1 MSWKMTYI
9 CPDQTA
15 IAMSRTNTSHP
26 YFGPNLKLLRARRG
40 RSQEEV
46 AVGLDVKRSSW
57 SGYEN
62 GSAEPPLD
70 LLVRI
75 SNYFRVSV
83 DRLLKDDLTL
93 LSESQLGILE
103 RGGDVDLSGR
113 RLRVLATTVNSED
126 RENIE
131 MVNVKAKAGYALG
144 YADPEYISVLPTFQ
158 MPFLSRDRKYRTFQ
172 ISGDSMP
179 PVGEG
184 SWVTGEY
191 VQNWQTIRDGQPYI
205 IVTKEDGIVFKVV
218 YNQIKNNGNLLL
230 CSTNPAYPPYEVAIS
245 EVLEVWKFVH
255 FISHELPEPNLTRDE
270 LSRSV
275 MDLRK
280 EVGQLRMSMEKQG
293 RLAL

>member
-1 MSWKMTYI
+1 MS
-9 CPDQTA
+9 
-15 IAMSRTNTSHP
+15 TNP
-26 YFGPNLKLLRARRG
+26 FFGPNIKLLRARRG
-40 RSQEEV
+40 RSQEET
-46 AVGLDVKRSSW
+46 ALALEVKRSSW

-62 GSAEPPLD
+62 GSAEPSLD

-75 SNYFRVSV
+75 SGYFKVGL
-83 DRLLKDDLTL
+83 DKLLKDDLTL

-103 RGGDVDLSGR
+103 RGGDVDLNGR
-113 RLRVLATTVNSED
+113 RLRVLATTVDRGD

-131 MVNVKAKAGYALG
+131 LVNHKAKAGYALG

-191 VQNWQTIRDGQPYI
+191 VQNWQTLRDGQPYI
-205 IVTKEDGIVFKVV
+205 IITKDDGIVFKVV
-218 YNQIKNNGNLLL
+218 YNQLKTTGTLLL
-230 CSTNPAYPPYEVAIS
+230 CSTNPAYQPYEVPIS
-245 EVLEVWKFVH
+245 EVLEIWKFVH
-255 FISHELPEPNLTRDE
+255 FISHELPEPNLSRDE

-280 EVGQLRMSMEKQG
+280 EVGQLRLVMEKQG

>member
-1 MSWKMTYI
+1 MI
-9 CPDQTA
+9 
-15 IAMSRTNTSHP
+15 SHP
-26 YFGPNLKLLRARRG
+26 FFGPNIKLLRSRRG
-40 RSQEEV
+40 RSQEET
-46 AVGLDVKRSSW
+46 AIGLDVKRSSW

-62 GSAEPPLD
+62 GSAEPSLD

-75 SNYFRVSV
+75 SGYFRVSL
-83 DRLLKDDLTL
+83 DRLLKDDLTQ

-113 RLRVLATTVNSED
+113 RLRVLSTTVDNGD

-131 MVNVKAKAGYALG
+131 LVNHKAKAGYALG

-184 SWVTGEY
+184 AWVTGEY
-191 VQNWQTIRDGQPYI
+191 VQNWQTLRDGQPYI
-205 IVTKEDGIVFKVV
+205 IITKEDGIVFKVV
-218 YNQIKNNGNLLL
+218 YNQLKTTGTLLL
-230 CSTNPAYPPYEVAIS
+230 CSTNPVYQPYEVPIS
-245 EVLEVWKFVH
+245 EVLEIWKFVH
-255 FISHELPEPNLTRDE
+255 FISHEMPEPNLSRDE
-270 LSRSV
+270 LSKSV
-275 MDLRK
+275 LDLRK
-280 EVGQLRMSMEKQG
+280 EVGQLRMVMEKQG

>member
-1 MSWKMTYI
+1 MI
-9 CPDQTA
+9 
-15 IAMSRTNTSHP
+15 SHP
-26 YFGPNLKLLRARRG
+26 FFGPNIKLLRSRRG
-40 RSQEEV
+40 RSQEET
-46 AVGLDVKRSSW
+46 AIALDVKRSSW

-62 GSAEPPLD
+62 GSAEPSLD

-75 SNYFRVSV
+75 SGYFKVGL
-83 DRLLKDDLTL
+83 DKLLKDDLTA

-113 RLRVLATTVNSED
+113 RLRVLATTVDRGD

-131 MVNVKAKAGYALG
+131 LVNHKAKAGYALG

-191 VQNWQTIRDGQPYI
+191 VQNWQTLRDGQPYI
-205 IVTKEDGIVFKVV
+205 IITKEDGIVFKVV
-218 YNQIKNNGNLLL
+218 YNQLKTTGNLLL
-230 CSTNPAYPPYEVAIS
+230 CSTNPVYQPYEVPIS
-245 EVLEVWKFVH
+245 EVLEIWKFVH
-255 FISHELPEPNLTRDE
+255 FISHELPEPNLSRDE

-275 MDLRK
+275 LDLRK
-280 EVGQLRMSMEKQG
+280 EVGQLRMAMEKQG

>member
-1 MSWKMTYI
+1 MS
-9 CPDQTA
+9 
-15 IAMSRTNTSHP
+15 TNP
-26 YFGPNLKLLRARRG
+26 FFGPNIKLLRARRG
-40 RSQEEV
+40 RSQEET
-46 AVGLDVKRSSW
+46 ALALEVKRSSW

-62 GSAEPPLD
+62 GSAEPSLD

-75 SNYFRVSV
+75 SGYFKVGL
-83 DRLLKDDLTL
+83 DKLLKDDLTL

-103 RGGDVDLSGR
+103 RGGDVDLNGR
-113 RLRVLATTVNSED
+113 RLRVLATTVDRGD

-131 MVNVKAKAGYALG
+131 LVNHKAKAGYALG

-191 VQNWQTIRDGQPYI
+191 VQNWQTLRDGQPYI
-205 IVTKEDGIVFKVV
+205 IITKEDGIVFKVV
-218 YNQIKNNGNLLL
+218 YNQLKSSGTLLL
-230 CSTNPAYPPYEVAIS
+230 CSTNPVYQPYEVPIS
-245 EVLEVWKFVH
+245 EVLEIWKFVH
-255 FISHELPEPNLTRDE
+255 FISHEMPEPNLSRDE
-270 LSRSV
+270 LSKSV
-275 MDLRK
+275 LDLRK
-280 EVGQLRMSMEKQG
+280 EVGQLRMAMEKQG

>member
-1 MSWKMTYI
+1 MN
-9 CPDQTA
+9 A
-15 IAMSRTNTSHP
+15 HP
-26 YFGPNLKLLRARRG
+26 YFGPNIKLLRARRG
-40 RSQEEV
+40 RSQEET
-46 AVGLDVKRSSW
+46 AIGLDVKRSSW

-62 GSAEPPLD
+62 GSAEPSLD

-75 SNYFRVSV
+75 SSYFRVGL
-83 DRLLKDDLTL
+83 DRLLKDDLTQ

-103 RGGDVDLSGR
+103 RGGDVDLNGR
-113 RLRVLATTVNSED
+113 RLRVLASTVDNKD

-131 MVNVKAKAGYALG
+131 VVNQKAKAGYALG

-179 PVGEG
+179 PVSEG

-205 IVTKEDGIVFKVV
+205 IITKEDGIVFKVV
-218 YNQIKNNGNLLL
+218 YNQLKTTGGLLL
-230 CSTNPAYPPYEVAIS
+230 CSTNPVYQPYEVPIS
-245 EVLEVWKFVH
+245 EVFEIWKFVN
-255 FISHELPEPNLTRDE
+255 FISSELPEPNLSRDE

-280 EVGQLRMSMEKQG
+280 EVGQLRLVMEKQG

>member
-1 MSWKMTYI
+1 MS
-9 CPDQTA
+9 
-15 IAMSRTNTSHP
+15 SSHP

-40 RSQEEV
+40 RSQEET
-46 AVGLDVKRSSW
+46 AIGLDVKRSSW

-75 SNYFRVSV
+75 SDYFRVGL
-83 DRLLKDDLTL
+83 DRLLKDDLTK

-131 MVNVKAKAGYALG
+131 VVNEKAKAGYALG

-205 IVTKEDGIVFKVV
+205 IITRNDGIVFKVV
-218 YNQIKNNGNLLL
+218 YNQLKTTGGLLL
-230 CSTNPAYPPYEVAIS
+230 CSTNPAYPPYEVPIA
-245 EVLEVWKFVH
+245 EVFEVWKFVNY
-255 FISHELPEPNLTRDE
+255 ISHELPEPNLSRDE
-270 LSRSV
+270 LSKSV

>member
-1 MSWKMTYI
+1 MT
-9 CPDQTA
+9 
-15 IAMSRTNTSHP
+15 RHP
-26 YFGPNLKLLRARRG
+26 SFGPNLKLLRGRRG

-46 AVGLDVKRSSW
+46 AIALDVKRSSW

-62 GSAEPPLD
+62 GSAEPSLD

-75 SNYFRVSV
+75 SGYFKVGL
-83 DRLLKDDLTL
+83 DKLLKDDLTL

-103 RGGDVDLSGR
+103 RGGDVDLNGR
-113 RLRVLATTVNSED
+113 RLRVLATTVDRGN

-131 MVNVKAKAGYALG
+131 LVNHKAKAGYALG

-191 VQNWQTIRDGQPYI
+191 VQNWQTLRDGQPYI
-205 IVTKEDGIVFKVV
+205 IITKDDGIVFKVV
-218 YNQIKNNGNLLL
+218 YNQIKATGTLLL
-230 CSTNPAYPPYEVAIS
+230 CSTNPVYQPYEVPIS
-245 EVLEVWKFVH
+245 EVFEIWKFVH
-255 FISHELPEPNLTRDE
+255 FISHELPEPNLSRDE

-280 EVGQLRMSMEKQG
+280 EVGQLRMVMEKQG

>member
-1 MSWKMTYI
+1 MTYI

>member
-1 MSWKMTYI
+1 MST
-9 CPDQTA
+9 
-15 IAMSRTNTSHP
+15 HP
-26 YFGPNLKLLRARRG
+26 YFGSNLKLLRARRG

-46 AVGLDVKRSSW
+46 AIGLDVKRSSW

-62 GSAEPPLD
+62 GSAEPQLD

-75 SNYFRVSV
+75 SAYFKVSL
-83 DRLLKDDLTL
+83 DKLLKDDLTL

-113 RLRVLATTVNSED
+113 RLRVLATTVDAKD

-131 MVNVKAKAGYALG
+131 LVHEKAKAGYALG
-144 YADPEYISVLPTFQ
+144 YADPEYISVLPAFQ

-179 PVGEG
+179 PVSEG

-205 IVTKEDGIVFKVV
+205 IITKEDGIVFKVV
-218 YNQIKNNGNLLL
+218 YNQLKTTGGLLL
-230 CSTNPAYPPYEVAIS
+230 CSTNPVYQPYEVPIT
-245 EVLEVWKFVH
+245 EVFEVWKFVH
-255 FISHELPEPNLTRDE
+255 FISHELPEPNLSRDE
-270 LSRSV
+270 LTRSV
-275 MDLRK
+275 LDLRK
-280 EVGQLRMSMEKQG
+280 EVGQLRMTMEKQG